1 MPMNFPDSPSNGD
14 AYTAPSGENFIYN
27 TAKGR
32 WASQP
37 NSLLTV
43 PSSIIP
49 DTDSAYDLGSAT
61 NKFRSL
67 YLSSDTLY
75 LGDSASISAGLG
87 GEIILPSIKIG
98 RGANAV
104 RLEAS
109 ASGKLKTK
117 KVVGGVTQAA
127 EEPGKA
133 TVVTDMAG
141 LIAVTGMSAGQTALV
156 SALNRVFMYTG
167 TGWFKIA
174 DMTNATPTDI
184 TGVNGSYDLALDGI
198 PTTITAISNDP
209 EGFPLTWSHAVTS
222 GSLGSTATITQADNV
237 FTITPS
243 TNSAHA
249 GSFGITFSATDGA
262 TGAVNAASTFTL
274 SFGSWEAPALLA
286 TFIPPTHLH
295 SADFA
300 QYSRRAKIS
309 SDGNTIVLSSSGV
322 GGRADSSVGGQA
334 YIYVTSDGGTTW
346 TLQYT
351 FSPTQSTTEQYYGVG
366 DSLAISADGNTIA
379 VSHSDYTDGSIT
391 YAGRVFVLS
400 RTGTTWSTQQTLMR
414 SGTNQQYGYY
424 GMTIDLSDDGNTL
437 AVGSNYGGRN
447 NGGNRQ
453 NFVSAQAGEV
463 SILTRSGT
471 TWTEQTVFSGSDSA
485 SYDRFSYVCLS
496 GDGNTLAVA
505 APAHDGAATNAGKI
519 YIYKYNGSSW
529 ANSVGS
535 NEEHTITTS
544 NYAAGESHIANDYM
558 GRVAGWNTQGA
569 GGGVSNNAL
578 SLSYNG
584 NTFAFGALANHY
596 GGYVNVWTRSG
607 STWTHQQHFQSATW
621 ISNTAMFGTVTL
633 DASGNKLLV
642 GAMGEP
648 MTYSGTAHNYVGAVY
663 TYLRSGSTWTE
674 HARIAP
680 VADATKGYGG
690 ITSANFG
697 HNVSMTGDGSKCL
710 ISADSIQY
718 NDGVG
723 VVGNAPWSAANM
735 GRAYLYKEGV

>member
-1 MPMNFPDSPSNGD
+1 MASKASLIAKAFGDGGAFSQIADKTVTPSNRKL
-14 AYTAPSGENFIYN
+14 TA
-27 TAKGR
+27 A
-32 WASQP
+32 AM
-37 NSLLTV
+37 
-43 PSSIIP
+43 
-49 DTDSAYDLGSAT
+49 AT
-61 NKFRSL
+61 
-67 YLSSDTLY
+67 
-75 LGDSASISAGLG
+75 
-87 GEIILPSIKIG
+87 
-98 RGANAV
+98 GATGMQTFANM
-104 RLEAS
+104 
-109 ASGKLKTK
+109 
-117 KVVGGVTQAA
+117 AA
-127 EEPGKA
+127 LVA
-133 TVVTDMAG
+133 H
-141 LIAVTGMSAGQTALV
+141 TGMSAGNQALV
-156 SALNRVFMYTG
+156 NDLNKMFVYTG
-167 TGWFKIA
+167 SGWFLIA
-174 DMTNATPTDI
+174 TVTNSSPTDI
-184 TGVNGSYDLALDGI
+184 TGVNGTYTLALDGI
-198 PTTITAISNDP
+198 PTTITAISTDP

-274 SFGSWEAPALLA
+274 SFGTWEAPALLA

-351 FSPTQSTTEQYYGVG
+351 FSPTQSTTSQYFGVG

-379 VSHSDYTDGSIT
+379 VAESDYTDGSYT
-391 YAGRVFVLS
+391 NAGRVFVLS

-414 SGTNQQYGYY
+414 SGTNQNDGFYGK
-424 GMTIDLSDDGNTL
+424 TIDLSDDGNTL
-437 AVGSNYGGRN
+437 AVGSQLGGTN
-447 NGGNRQ
+447 DSGNRQ
-453 NFVSAQAGEV
+453 NTAHPWAGEV

-471 TWTEQTVFSGSDSA
+471 TWTEQTVFTGSDSLV
-485 SYDRFSYVCLS
+485 SGSIFDIVCLS
-496 GDGNTLAVA
+496 GDGSTLAVA
-505 APAHDGAATNAGKI
+505 DPLWDDGTTARRNSGKI

-535 NEEHTITTS
+535 TEEHTISTFNTLYS
-544 NYAAGESHIANDYM
+544 GDAYLKDNKNGQS
-558 GRVAGWNTQGA
+558 GGWNTQGA
-569 GGGVSNNAL
+569 GSGSSNNAL

-584 NTFAFGALANHY
+584 DTLAFGSINGGGY
-596 GGYVNVWTRSG
+596 VSTTGGGYVNVWTRSG
-607 STWTHQQHFQSATW
+607 TTWTHQQHIRPASYPTDGSGGHSFL
-621 ISNTAMFGTVTL
+621 FGIVTL

-642 GAMGEP
+642 GAMGEA
-648 MTYSGTAHNYVGAVY
+648 MTYSGTAHSFVGAVY

-690 ITSANFG
+690 INSANFG

>member
-1 MPMNFPDSPSNGD
+1 MASKASLIAKAFGDGGAFSQIADKTVTPSNRKL
-14 AYTAPSGENFIYN
+14 TA
-27 TAKGR
+27 A
-32 WASQP
+32 AM
-37 NSLLTV
+37 
-43 PSSIIP
+43 
-49 DTDSAYDLGSAT
+49 AT
-61 NKFRSL
+61 
-67 YLSSDTLY
+67 
-75 LGDSASISAGLG
+75 
-87 GEIILPSIKIG
+87 
-98 RGANAV
+98 GA
-104 RLEAS
+104 
-109 ASGKLKTK
+109 
-117 KVVGGVTQAA
+117 
-127 EEPGKA
+127 
-133 TVVTDMAG
+133 
-141 LIAVTGMSAGQTALV
+141 TGMQTFANMAALV
-156 SALNRVFMYTG
+156 AHTGMVNGDLALVNDLNKIFAYTG
-167 TGWFKIA
+167 TGWFLIA
-174 DMTNATPTDI
+174 TMTNATPTDI
-184 TGVNGSYDLALDGI
+184 TGVDGTYALAVDGTA
-198 PTTITAISNDP
+198 TTITAISTDP
-209 EGFPLTWSHAVTS
+209 EGFPLTWSYAVTA

-249 GSFGITFSATDGA
+249 GSFGITFSVTDGA

-300 QYSRRAKIS
+300 QYGRRSKIS

-351 FSPTQSTTEQYYGVG
+351 FSPTQSTTAQYYGVG

-379 VSHSDYTDGSIT
+379 VAHSDYTDGSIT

-414 SGTNQQYGYY
+414 SGTNQQYQYY
-424 GMTIDLSDDGNTL
+424 GKTIDLSDDGNTL
-437 AVGSNYGGRN
+437 AVGSNRGGTN
-447 NGGNRQ
+447 DSGNRQ
-453 NFVSAQAGEV
+453 NTAPYNAGEV

-471 TWTEQTVFSGSDSA
+471 TWTEQTVFSGSDSVA
-485 SYDRFSYVCLS
+485 NDQFNYVCLS

-505 APAHDGAATNAGKI
+505 APNHSGVANDAGKI
-519 YIYKYNGSSW
+519 YIYKYNGTSW

-544 NYAAGESHIANDYM
+544 NYAGGESHILSDHM
-558 GRVAGWNTQGA
+558 GRVQGWNTQGA
-569 GGGVSNNAL
+569 GGGSSNNAL

-584 NTFAFGALANHY
+584 NTFAFGAMANHY

-648 MTYSGTAHNYVGAVY
+648 MTYGSYTFQFVGAVY

-674 HARIAP
+674 HERIAP

-690 ITSANFG
+690 INSANFG

-735 GRAYLYKEGV
+735 GRVYLYKEGV